1 MNYMQTSQ
9 PMTDPSVETL
19 YRLSGISATE
29 KDWKLLLDELLTF
42 SRKVF
47 IVDNLAIYLSDIN
60 SQRLEVVYAKS
71 FGRGKSSE
79 ADVSWGE
86 SMASRVVSEKK
97 VLVEEP
103 QNHSVDERLTNP
115 YILGIPLQPYEIV
128 PGALVMIRFGGPDFD
143 EKAIRYAEFL
153 GSQVNFILGKKVL
166 SEFARKVEIQSSV
179 TQLQENFINTISH
192 ELRNPL
198 GFIKGYTTTLLR
210 EDTKWDVT
218 TQTDFLKIID
228 RETNHLQELIDNLL
242 DSSRLQSGQMK
253 FDTQLI
259 RLDALIRDEVS
270 RAQINCPE
278 LVVHMDFDP
287 SIQPIKGDPNR
298 LAQVFDN
305 LLNNSIKYAP
315 GAEIAITIRQTKTDM
330 MIDYRDSGPGV
341 SEKCLPQIFTRFF
354 REPEQSINVH
364 GSGLGLS
371 ICKEIIERHSGEMT
385 VSVPPGWGL
394 AFTIRLPITPWVSE
408 QSNGDK

>member
-1 MNYMQTSQ
+1 MQTSQ
-9 PMTDPSVETL
+9 PIVDPSVETL

-47 IVDNLAIYLSDIN
+47 IVDNLAIYLSDLN
-60 SQRLEVVYAKS
+60 TQRLEVVYAKS

-86 SMASRVVSEKK
+86 SVASHVVAEKK
-97 VLVEEP
+97 VLVEKP
-103 QNHSVDERLTNP
+103 QDHSVSERLTNP
-115 YILGIPLQPYEIV
+115 FILGVPLQPYEVV
-128 PGALVMIRFGGPDFD
+128 PGALVMVRFGGPDFD
-143 EKAIRYAEFL
+143 EKAVQYAEFL

-166 SEFARKVEIQSSV
+166 SEFARKVEVQSSV
-179 TQLQENFINTISH
+179 SQLQENFINTISH

-253 FDTQLI
+253 FDSLLI
-259 RLDALIRDEVS
+259 RMDALIRDEVS
-270 RAQINCPE
+270 RAQINYPD
-278 LVVHMDFDP
+278 LVVHTDFDS
-287 SIQPIKGDPNR
+287 SIKPIKGDPNR

-315 GAEIAITIRQTKTDM
+315 GAEIFITIRQTKNDM
-330 MIDYRDSGPGV
+330 MIDYRDKGPGV

-354 REPEQSINVH
+354 RDPDQSIKVH

-394 AFTIRLPITPWVSE
+394 AFAIHLPVTPQAAE
-408 QSNGDK
+408 PLNGEN